1 MDRQTGRA
9 GNRAGAPAAEP
20 QRRVRFLG
28 SLRHRI
34 FVRDDFSI
42 WAVAVADEPLIDP
55 DGEAQSRLVILG
67 EGIDSHPPEVTVDI
81 AGVWEKRSGYDDWQV
96 RAWYVTPAL
105 PTGREGMLRFLESDY
120 IKGCGPARARS
131 IVDRFGAETWAVI
144 EREPERL
151 QEIPGIGKKI
161 MKMIHKSYLK
171 NISVRDVISELAPYG
186 VSPRLAVRIAHKF
199 PGAVGL
205 IRQDPWQLCGEGIG
219 VGFHTADLIAEAN
232 GVDPLSPSRLVA
244 GFDYIFTMAE
254 PSGHCYLTGEQLL
267 TEARE
272 LFAKS
277 RPHPDVIPALPGV
290 LEEQIRRG
298 HLVREHFGAPPGG
311 GPDLSLPIYTHH
323 FWKLESD
330 AAQYLWNLLAAHRA
344 AAADT
349 AAAQRRRLRAEREV
363 LVDRVAQRLG
373 FVPAAAQRE
382 AAVRFGIDPVLIL
395 TGYPGS
401 GKTTTLRLILET
413 MDLPPDAV
421 LLCAP
426 TGRAA
431 RRMSEQTKR
440 RAVTIHQALTLD
452 PETGEMP
459 DDCLPFAAVI
469 VDEASMVDIR
479 LLGQLLSRLKPDCR
493 LLFCGDPWQLPSV
506 GPGNVLNDLIRSGVI
521 PLVELTEIFRQEDGS
536 EIAHNAAQIRAGR
549 CDLVY
554 NANFAFRTAETS
566 EAAADLVE
574 RLLLRAIEF
583 VGDEEQVVCLTPF
596 RTRTAAGADALNE
609 RLREKLNPPAP
620 GRREVRHG
628 EHVFRENDRVML
640 TRNSRLP
647 YWDREAREASADL
660 GQVSNGDIG
669 RILRIREDEDDK
681 SYAVVRF
688 NDSEYYLS
696 AEHFTHLDWAYAT
709 TVHKS
714 QGSEYQFVIVVM
726 LRSHYVMLKRN
737 LIYTALTRA
746 KQNVIIIGQKEAVN
760 QAIRTPDSARRQTG
774 LAERLQLLAGS
785 EPGAPPVEA
794 AAAAIAD
801 PEEDD
806 DDDAGEVY
814 PVAPPPRLELA
825 QPPPV
830 PGPARAP
837 ARVPASVSAVPGP
850 AAPRRF
856 GEDIAADLA
865 SIAHIKL

>member
-1 MDRQTGRA
+1 M
-9 GNRAGAPAAEP
+9 
-20 QRRVRFLG
+20 
-28 SLRHRI
+28 
-34 FVRDDFSI
+34 
-42 WAVAVADEPLIDP
+42 
-55 DGEAQSRLVILG
+55 
-67 EGIDSHPPEVTVDI
+67 
-81 AGVWEKRSGYDDWQV
+81 
-96 RAWYVTPAL
+96 
-105 PTGREGMLRFLESDY
+105 
-120 IKGCGPARARS
+120 
-131 IVDRFGAETWAVI
+131 
-144 EREPERL
+144 
-151 QEIPGIGKKI
+151 
-161 MKMIHKSYLK
+161 
-171 NISVRDVISELAPYG
+171 
-186 VSPRLAVRIAHKF
+186 
-199 PGAVGL
+199 
-205 IRQDPWQLCGEGIG
+205 
-219 VGFHTADLIAEAN
+219 
-232 GVDPLSPSRLVA
+232 A

-277 RPHPDVIPALPGV
+277 RPHPDVISALPGI
-290 LEEQIRRG
+290 LEEQIRGG
-298 HLVREHFGAPPGG
+298 HLVREHFGSAPGG
-311 GPDLSLPIYTHH
+311 GPDLDLPIYTRL
-323 FWKLESD
+323 FWKLESE
-330 AAQYLWNLLAAHRA
+330 AAQYLWNLLAAHQARDSGA
-344 AAADT
+344 T
-349 AAAQRRRLRAEREV
+349 RRRALRTEREL
-363 LVDRVAQRLG
+363 LVDRIAGKLG

-413 MDLPPDAV
+413 LDLHPSEV

-440 RAVTIHQALTLD
+440 PAVTIHQALTLD

-459 DDCLPFAAVI
+459 DDRLPFAAVI

-479 LLGQLLSRLKPDCR
+479 LLGQLLSRLRPDCR

-521 PLVELTEIFRQEDGS
+521 PVVELTEIFRQEEGS
-536 EIAHNAAQIRAGR
+536 EIAHNAAQIRAGSS
-549 CDLVY
+549 DLVY
-554 NANFAFRTAETS
+554 NANFAFRTAETP

-574 RLLLRAIEF
+574 RLLLRAIDY

-647 YWDREAREASADL
+647 LWDRKARAASSDQ

-669 RILRIREDEDDK
+669 RILRIREDAEK
-681 SYAVVRF
+681 KTYVVVRF
-688 NDSEYYLS
+688 NAAEYCLGS
-696 AEHFTHLDWAYAT
+696 EHFGNLDWAYAT

-746 KQNVIIIGQKEAVN
+746 KKNVVIIGQKEAVN
-760 QAIRTPDSARRQTG
+760 LAIRTPDSARRQTG
-774 LAERLQLLAGS
+774 LAERLQLLAGERPA
-785 EPGAPPVEA
+785 EPVLAAGAALADPGEEAEA
-794 AAAAIAD
+794 ATGV
-801 PEEDD
+801 
-806 DDDAGEVY
+806 AGELY
-814 PVAPPPRLELA
+814 SETQPPRLELA
-825 QPPPV
+825 QPPP
-830 PGPARAP
+830 AAAP
-837 ARVPASVSAVPGP
+837 P
-850 AAPRRF
+850 APRRF

-865 SIAHIKL
+865 SIAHIRL